1 MDRIVP
7 CYSIRVRARV
17 LSTHPRVFFFLAL
30 SPLAVCLSI
39 LQCCHLLHVHCS
51 DLLEESQ
58 AWKNTV
64 RPVMEVFLERTPG
77 SAIRERVN
85 SLSWL
90 FHEADSR
97 FGMWQ
102 ATDMEM
108 TLSTLIS
115 TLPLE
120 MARGNAFLEVRRRG
134 ADKTTVINTVL
145 DQLRANPPDFVFVAG
160 DDATDEGVFA
170 MLDDGAIHGHF
181 ATRASGVGE
190 AAAKGAGG
198 VRGRAGGTAKARAG
212 SVFSPSIVE
221 LRAETNKATAPPSP
235 AARAPPRVALRD
247 NLTFSAVVGRAP
259 SCANYRIAN
268 PSALTICLCAL
279 AATPSAALFGR
290 SAEKSST

>member
-1 MDRIVP
+1 MWF
-7 CYSIRVRARV
+7 CRVND
-17 LSTHPRVFFFLAL
+17 
-30 SPLAVCLSI
+30 
-39 LQCCHLLHVHCS
+39 S

-134 ADKTTVINTVL
+134 ADKTTTVNTVL
-145 DQLRANPPDFVFVAG
+145 DQLRSNPPDFVFVAG
-160 DDATDEGVFA
+160 DDAADEGVFA
-170 MLDDGAIHGHF
+170 MLDGGALHGF
-181 ATRASGVGE
+181 AAVESGIGE
-190 AAAKGAGG
+190 EGAAGGGG
-198 VRGRAGGTAKARAG
+198 VRGRAGGAAKTRSG
-212 SVFSPSIVE
+212 SVLSPTIVD
-221 LRAETNKATAPPSP
+221 LRAETNASTAPPSP
-235 AARAPPRVALRD
+235 AARARPRVALRD

-259 SCANYRIAN
+259 SCASYRIAN
-268 PSALTICLCAL
+268 PAALTACLCAL
-279 AATPSAALFGR
+279 AETETPRAALFGR
-290 SAEKSST
+290 GEEKE